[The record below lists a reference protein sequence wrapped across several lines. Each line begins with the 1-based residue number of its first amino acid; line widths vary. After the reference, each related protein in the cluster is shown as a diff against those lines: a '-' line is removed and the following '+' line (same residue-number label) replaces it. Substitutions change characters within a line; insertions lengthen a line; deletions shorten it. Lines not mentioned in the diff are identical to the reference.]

1 MRGKLCVRVARTPQ
15 DVAAVMDLRRARF
28 GVGEDPF
35 DQGAILI
42 GIGAE
47 AGPLEGCFRLTLC
60 QGRAMLDSYSA
71 QFYDLTQIAGLAPV
85 SVELGRFCMT
95 QGASTDVLRLAFAAM
110 TRVVDQHKAGLL
122 FGCASFHGAD
132 RQAHLPALELL
143 QSHISPHQI
152 GRKSPHIAEYRGITG
167 QDGALGLRQM
177 PPLLRSYLAL
187 GGWVSDHGVQDFDL
201 DTLHVF
207 TGVEIG
213 KIPATRAAQ
222 LRALAAGIG
231 GAL

>member
-1 MRGKLCVRVARTPQ
+1 MRVARTPQ

-28 GVGEDPF
+28 GVGEDRF
-35 DQGAILI
+35 DDGAILI
-42 GIGAE
+42 SIGAE
-47 AGPLEGCFRLTLC
+47 RGPLEGCFRLTLYH
-60 QGRAMLDSYSA
+60 GRAVLDSYAA
-71 QFYDLTQIAGLAPV
+71 QFYDVTQIAGLAPV
-85 SVELGRFCMT
+85 SLELGRFCMAP
-95 QGASTDVLRLAFAAM
+95 GASTDVLRLAFAAM

-132 RQAHLPALELL
+132 RVAHLPALQVL
-143 QSHISPHQI
+143 QSHISPHPI
-152 GRKSPHIAEYRGITG
+152 GRKSPHIAEYRGVTG
-167 QDGALGLRQM
+167 QDAALGLRQM

-207 TGVEIG
+207 TGVEIR
-213 KIPATRAAQ
+213 KIPAKRAEH
-222 LRALAAGIG
+222 LRELASGIG